1 MQQRKFKKFNT
12 LKYKPKHTV
21 KTTNFTEGNESL
33 EELPATERPTYAEIL
48 KAIKNPSWRTSKTNF
63 NNYKIN
69 KNMHTKLRSLSP
81 TFWTRKQGN
90 NPSRN
95 KLKYQHGKRW

>member
-33 EELPATERPTYAEIL
+33 EELPATERPSYAEIL
-48 KAIKNPSWRTSKTNF
+48 KVIKNPS
-63 NNYKIN
+63 
-69 KNMHTKLRSLSP
+69 
-81 TFWTRKQGN
+81 
-90 NPSRN
+90 
-95 KLKYQHGKRW
+95 